1 MSTVQRTTF
10 PNGLTLVTERVPELR
25 SLSMGVWV
33 RVGTRHERS
42 SEAGMSHF
50 LEHMLFKGTE
60 HRTAHD
66 IAREVDRVGGEFNA
80 FTTREYTC
88 FHLLLLDRDFE
99 LGLEILRD
107 ILLHSIFDAAEM
119 ERERKVILQEIAMV
133 DETPEE
139 LAQDLFFEC
148 VYGRHG
154 LGKSILG
161 SESSIR
167 RLSRA
172 ELIRFFRKH
181 YSPDQIVLAVAGNA
195 THAAI
200 KKRVQ
205 RLGRGHWWGGKT
217 GAARARRK
225 LSAIAMAAK
234 ERVGAAGSALR
245 AKARGAQISAL
256 LDGGRR
262 STSRSGMQPPR
273 FRHGTWWISRK
284 TEQAHIVWGVE
295 GPRHESKD
303 RVATYLLNT
312 YLGGGMSSLLFQ
324 EIREKHALAYT
335 VYSSLSPFVDSGI
348 FSVYAATSPA
358 RVTTCLK
365 LIEDCM
371 AKLSRE
377 LLSEE
382 QLEEIKD
389 SVKGGILLS
398 DDSMEAR
405 MSSMGRSEVFREK
418 HVSVE
423 DLCAQIDRV
432 TPKDIRRIARS
443 LTAKS
448 RSVLVVGPKPT
459 PSTRRKL
466 KPIVLKR

>member
-1 MSTVQRTTF
+1 MSTVQRSTF

-25 SLSMGVWV
+25 SLSMGIWV
-33 RVGTRHERS
+33 RVGTRHES
-42 SEAGMSHF
+42 SREAGMSHF

-60 HRTAHD
+60 TRTAHD

-107 ILLHSIFDAAEM
+107 ILLNSTFDAAEM

-148 VYGRHG
+148 TYGRHG

-172 ELIRFFRKH
+172 QLIRFFKKH
-181 YSPDQIVLAVAGNA
+181 YSPDQIVLAVAGNV

-200 KKRVQ
+200 KKRVR
-205 RLGRGHWWGGKT
+205 RLGRGHWWGGKA

-225 LSAIAMAAK
+225 LSAVAMTAQS
-234 ERVGAAGSALR
+234 RVGAAVSAPHVKRRGSAVPSILEAGR
-245 AKARGAQISAL
+245 AVA
-256 LDGGRR
+256 GRPV
-262 STSRSGMQPPR
+262 GKPPR
-273 FRHGTWWISRK
+273 FRSGTWWISRK

-295 GPRHESKD
+295 GPRHDSKD

-324 EIREKHALAYT
+324 EIREKHGLAYT
-335 VYSSLSPFVDSGI
+335 VYSSLSPFLDSGV

-358 RVTTCLK
+358 RVATCLK
-365 LIEDCM
+365 LIEDCI
-371 AKLSRE
+371 AKLSRD
-377 LLSEE
+377 LLTEE
-382 QLEEIKD
+382 QLDEIKD

-405 MSSMGRSEVFREK
+405 MSSMGRSEVFRER

-423 DLCAQIDRV
+423 DLCGQIDRV

-443 LTAKS
+443 LAAKA
-448 RSVLVVGPKPT
+448 RSILVVGPKPA
-459 PSTRRKL
+459 PSIRRKL
-466 KPIVLKR
+466 KPILLNR